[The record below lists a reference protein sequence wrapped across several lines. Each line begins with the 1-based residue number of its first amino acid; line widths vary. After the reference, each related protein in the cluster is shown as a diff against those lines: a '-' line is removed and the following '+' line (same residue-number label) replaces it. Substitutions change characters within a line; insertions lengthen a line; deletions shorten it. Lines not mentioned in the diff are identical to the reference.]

1 MHQFR
6 SVQVCFGLGINTI
19 SFLSFLKSL
28 HSFLGFQRISPDYSS
43 RVGAIL
49 GPLYSDGQ
57 KKMQKKMR
65 KKDEKKDAIKT
76 Q

>member
-1 MHQFR
+1 M
-6 SVQVCFGLGINTI
+6 
-19 SFLSFLKSL
+19 
-28 HSFLGFQRISPDYSS
+28 SPDYSS